1 MYQAYWGLGR
11 SPFRG
16 NLDPRFF
23 YQGPTQD
30 EALARLNFLV
40 EERRTLGLLLGEPGA
55 GKSQLLE
62 IFVRGLG
69 RVARQPALV
78 NVGTID
84 VGQFLW
90 LLAGQ
95 LGIELKAQASPF
107 LACRAVTDH
116 LVANRYQEIA
126 TILLLD
132 DADMARGD
140 VIDQIVRLAQ
150 LDASADAQLTIVLAA
165 QPQRLGRLGERL
177 LELADLRIDLEGW
190 EADDTAAFVKRALA
204 EAGRTSAVFSEAA
217 LVRLHELAGG
227 IPRRVKQLADLALL
241 AGAGGNLTQIEA
253 DTIETVYRELGVV
266 MPTDPL
272 AAVLRG

>member
-1 MYQAYWGLGR
+1 M
-11 SPFRG
+11 
-16 NLDPRFF
+16 
-23 YQGPTQD
+23 
-30 EALARLNFLV
+30 NFLV

-107 LACRAVTDH
+107 LACRAVTAH